1 MNKFSQIIPNSYW
14 GRAIF
19 LLLINRVFM
28 AIITPLEMSVSNI
41 FKFSTSVEQFFSG
54 TANVDKGSLF
64 FDFFFYLLGSFVN
77 IAVFEMMIV
86 WLLVYVCFRF
96 TRNRNFIGRDFFWIS
111 VITFAIQYLT
121 HIVASVSGGE
131 LSVNF
136 TLVFAFFVCSYFAW
150 LLFKIPAKEKEEP
163 RVYLKRFSSILCKS
177 KWFYI
182 FVFIYMIVDFLSFIY
197 ISSID

>member
-19 LLLINRVFM
+19 LLFINRVFM
-28 AIITPLEMSVSNI
+28 AMINPLELCISNI
-41 FKFSTSVEQFFSG
+41 SKLSTSVEQFFYS
-54 TANVDKGSLF
+54 TANIDMGRFF
-64 FDFFFYLLGSFVN
+64 FDFIFYLLGSFVN

-96 TRNRNFIGRDFFWIS
+96 TRNRNFIGYDFFWIS

-121 HIVASVSGGE
+121 HIVASGFGSE
-131 LSVNF
+131 ITVNF

-150 LLFKIPAKEKEEP
+150 ILFKIPAKEKEEP
-163 RVYLKRFSSILCKS
+163 KVYLKRFFGILCKS

-182 FVFIYMIVDFLSFIY
+182 FVIIY
-197 ISSID
+197 IVANFFSLMYFCSAS